1 MYWNC
6 KLISSFD
13 ALIIRS
19 GYKSWF
25 STKLPFIIA
34 MAMLDLSIVILLVKN
49 SISDLKAWSING
61 KTNNE
66 LKLLKCSH
74 ELICSY
80 I

>member
-13 ALIIRS
+13 ALLIIRS

-34 MAMLDLSIVILLVKN
+34 MAMQALDLSIVILLMKN

-74 ELICSY
+74 
-80 I
+80 